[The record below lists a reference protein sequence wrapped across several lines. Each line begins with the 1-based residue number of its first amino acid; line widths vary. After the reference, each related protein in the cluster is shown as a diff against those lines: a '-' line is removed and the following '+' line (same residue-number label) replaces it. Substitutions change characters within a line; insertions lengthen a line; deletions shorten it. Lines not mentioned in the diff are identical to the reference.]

1 MEYINYFSEK
11 IGEKSLDRRLPE
23 KMIKNNKV
31 VNFLKSHGYK
41 FVHFSSGW
49 GPTDKNKHADY
60 DFNESGSLLTEFS
73 MVLYQTTFLYAF
85 EYYIGLL
92 RNIERK
98 RRLGTIEKITNM
110 QDIDSPKFVFAHI
123 MSPHPPYLFGR
134 NGEFIKDPLI
144 KLKGEIW
151 SQKEDYINQ
160 FVFLNLKLRI

>member
-1 MEYINYFSEK
+1 
-11 IGEKSLDRRLPE
+11 
-23 KMIKNNKV
+23 
-31 VNFLKSHGYK
+31 
-41 FVHFSSGW
+41 
-49 GPTDKNKHADY
+49 
-60 DFNESGSLLTEFS
+60 

-151 SQKEDYINQ
+151 SQKEDYIISLY
-160 FVFLNLKLRI
+160 F